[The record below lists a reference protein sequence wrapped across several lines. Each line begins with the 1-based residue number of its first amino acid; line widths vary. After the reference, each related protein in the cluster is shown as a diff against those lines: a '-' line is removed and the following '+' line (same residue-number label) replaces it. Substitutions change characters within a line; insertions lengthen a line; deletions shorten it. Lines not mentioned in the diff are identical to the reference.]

1 MPFPLSSILLDCCE
15 AIVGKS
21 FPFHGWKV
29 ASFGLLEKKK
39 REEVLFFVSTLGKTG
54 SKHLFRMETATQAG
68 STYGEECGCGVVTK
82 FLNFGYRF
90 VYFLKIL
97 SDLVKFSHI

>member
-1 MPFPLSSILLDCCE
+1 MGGKLHPLVC
-15 AIVGKS
+15 
-21 FPFHGWKV
+21 WR
-29 ASFGLLEKKK
+29 KKK

-90 VYFLKIL
+90 VYLF
-97 SDLVKFSHI
+97 